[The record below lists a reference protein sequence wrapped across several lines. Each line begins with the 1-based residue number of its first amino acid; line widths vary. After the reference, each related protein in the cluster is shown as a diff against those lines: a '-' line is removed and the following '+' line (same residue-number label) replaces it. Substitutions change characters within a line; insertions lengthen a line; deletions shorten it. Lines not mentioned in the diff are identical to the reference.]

1 MPTYLYQEILPD
13 GSPGESFEIHQGM
26 SDPPLKKHPV
36 DGRPIE
42 KIFAR
47 PNLTTQ
53 YTESSNKKLLNDKN
67 VTEKGFTRYEK
78 DKLTGKYH
86 KTAGSDKN
94 APDIIEGTAEDS

>member
-13 GSPGESFEIHQGM
+13 GSPGESFEIHQRM

-86 KTAGSDKN
+86 KTAGSDPN
-94 APDIIEGTAEDS
+94 APDTIEGTAEDS